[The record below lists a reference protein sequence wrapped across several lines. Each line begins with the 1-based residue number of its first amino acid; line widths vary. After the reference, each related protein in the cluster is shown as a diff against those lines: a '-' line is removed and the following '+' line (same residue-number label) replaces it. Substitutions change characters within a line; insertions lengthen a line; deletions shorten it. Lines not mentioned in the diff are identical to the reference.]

1 MLVLLD
7 EAGCP
12 IASPVRPWDRLMVRL
27 RAFRLDSELAGG
39 ASPDATVALALRAQM
54 LVRVSARRDLA
65 RSAQRVLVA
74 ATQGPAAGRLPVPVC
89 RDRVRDCSAEFGELI
104 RRLLAGGP
112 VPAGGMAK
120 ASALL
125 ADASGPLYHR
135 ASADDLRTRVRA
147 AAGALSTT

>member
-1 MLVLLD
+1 M
-7 EAGCP
+7 
-12 IASPVRPWDRLMVRL
+12 
-27 RAFRLDSELAGG
+27 
-39 ASPDATVALALRAQM
+39 
-54 LVRVSARRDLA
+54 
-65 RSAQRVLVA
+65 
-74 ATQGPAAGRLPVPVC
+74 GPPVPVC